1 MNSNC
6 GVTSNKLQQDFSA
19 IHLVVRRLPNNMR
32 ESRSRILRSKD
43 SPGYRYHRRD
53 FSFALAT
60 PFFAKLLRKVVEIDF
75 AIHVIFLTN
84 VQPKGHSAKLRKVFL
99 RKKIYLSLIRLMIPV

>member
-6 GVTSNKLQQDFSA
+6 GVTSNKLQQDFST

-43 SPGYRYHRRD
+43 SPGYRYHRRY

-60 PFFAKLLRKVVEIDF
+60 PFLKKLLRKGLEIDF
-75 AIHVIFLTN
+75 PNHVVFLTN
-84 VQPKGHSAKLRKVFL
+84 VQPKGQ
-99 RKKIYLSLIRLMIPV
+99 